1 MLQFGWEGFSR
12 KGEINNVA
20 EKEKKGSKNSF
31 FFLQKGKWCGWAKM
45 GAVTSLL

>member
-31 FFLQKGKWCGWAKM
+31 FFYKKVSGVVGLRWEQ
-45 GAVTSLL
+45 